1 MSSTFEFLSSEEEWE
16 KECLDNSQVDSR
28 PKGFRGQTETFW
40 TYPAQFLAT
49 LKVYGKQM
57 GLALSTVAQNG
68 KASQNSD
75 KESKIG
81 GYPGL
86 VARCSTESR
95 DLQVWRKY
103 SDPRPETL
111 DRLPEG
117 CVLLRFDV
125 TLLSPFFSRDDL
137 SFYPID
143 NALKRHKVFDV
154 PFLAASGIK
163 GLLRWASRMR
173 RGSLEDDDKDLFLFG
188 TVRNNISA
196 SGDPQNGASALAGAL
211 ICYPFFFSGGSLGL
225 EVINPQDR
233 KTGAGSVP
241 VKYEVVQPGATG
253 TFFFLLPN
261 LPGRCRLSSDHVSS
275 LIDDLKFLCTQGG
288 ISAKSSTGWGAL
300 KLDHAA
306 YCIRAAREKMPEDE
320 TEFPRK
326 QPEAALTTASSPSGK
341 LLVLPSKEA
350 FEAAREAA
358 TDSSGNLLNPY
369 KKKKKGKSTEPDY
382 QILGFHPGGWKPRN
396 KKEKEAEFSELNKR
410 WPHLRRPKSYEEVRS
425 WLEEENARIEKQAA
439 SDAADAA
446 QKQAERDRKAEE
458 ERQAAAERKRRD
470 WEERHKT
477 KWSINFSDFDSL
489 KQALQQVMG
498 ERRQKA

>member
-1 MSSTFEFLSSEEEWE
+1 MSSTFEFLSSANEWE
-16 KECLDNSQVDSR
+16 KKCLEDKIRVDR
-28 PKGFRGQTETFW
+28 LPEGFCGQAGTSW
-40 TYPAQFLAT
+40 TYPAQLLAT
-49 LKVYGKQM
+49 LKAYGKQI
-57 GLALSTVAQNG
+57 GLDLSTIAQNG
-68 KASQNSD
+68 YKKDHINI
-75 KESKIG
+75 K

-95 DLQVWRKY
+95 DLQVWKKY

-111 DRLPEG
+111 DGLPKG

-173 RGSLEDDDKDLFLFG
+173 RGSLEDDDKDRFLFG
-188 TVRNNISA
+188 TVRNNTSA
-196 SGDPQNGASALAGAL
+196 SGEPQNGASALAGAL

-225 EVINPQDR
+225 EAINPQDR
-233 KTGAGSVP
+233 ETGAGSVP

-320 TEFPRK
+320 TESPRK
-326 QPEAALTTASSPSGK
+326 QPEAALTTAPSPSGK

-358 TDSSGNLLNPY
+358 SDSSGNLLNPY

>member
-1 MSSTFEFLSSEEEWE
+1 MSSTFEFLSSAKEWE
-16 KECLDNSQVDSR
+16 KKCLEDKIRVDR
-28 PKGFRGQTETFW
+28 LPEGFCGQAGTSW
-40 TYPAQFLAT
+40 TYPAQLLAT
-49 LKVYGKQM
+49 LKAYGKQI
-57 GLALSTVAQNG
+57 GLDLSTIAQNG
-68 KASQNSD
+68 YKKDHINI
-75 KESKIG
+75 K

-95 DLQVWRKY
+95 DLQVWKKY

-111 DRLPEG
+111 DGLPKG

-137 SFYPID
+137 PFYPID

-173 RGSLEDDDKDLFLFG
+173 RGSLEDDDKDRFLFG
-188 TVRNNISA
+188 TVRNNTSA

-211 ICYPFFFSGGSLGL
+211 ICYPFFLSGGSLGL
-225 EVINPQDR
+225 EAINPQDR

-320 TEFPRK
+320 TESPRK
-326 QPEAALTTASSPSGK
+326 QPEATLTTAPSPSGK

-358 TDSSGNLLNPY
+358 SDSSVISSILTKKRKRARALNQTIKFWVFTLVAGNPETKR
-369 KKKKKGKSTEPDY
+369 KKKPNSA
-382 QILGFHPGGWKPRN
+382 N
-396 KKEKEAEFSELNKR
+396 
-410 WPHLRRPKSYEEVRS
+410 
-425 WLEEENARIEKQAA
+425 
-439 SDAADAA
+439 
-446 QKQAERDRKAEE
+446 
-458 ERQAAAERKRRD
+458 
-470 WEERHKT
+470 
-477 KWSINFSDFDSL
+477 
-489 KQALQQVMG
+489 
-498 ERRQKA
+498 

>member
-1 MSSTFEFLSSEEEWE
+1 MSSTFEFLSSAKEWE
-16 KECLDNSQVDSR
+16 KKCLEDKIRVDR
-28 PKGFRGQTETFW
+28 LPEGFCGQAGTSW
-40 TYPAQFLAT
+40 TYPAQLLAT
-49 LKVYGKQM
+49 LKAYGKQI
-57 GLALSTVAQNG
+57 GLDLSTIAQNG
-68 KASQNSD
+68 YKKDHINI
-75 KESKIG
+75 K

-95 DLQVWRKY
+95 DLQVWKKY
-103 SDPRPETL
+103 SDPSPETL
-111 DRLPEG
+111 DGLPKG

-125 TLLSPFFSRDDL
+125 TLLSPFFSRDEL

-173 RGSLEDDDKDLFLFG
+173 RGSLEDDDKDRFLFG
-188 TVRNNISA
+188 TVRNNTSA

-211 ICYPFFFSGGSLGL
+211 ICYPFFLSGGSLGL
-225 EVINPQDR
+225 EAINPQDR

-306 YCIRAAREKMPEDE
+306 YCIRAAKEKMPEDE
-320 TEFPRK
+320 TESPRK
-326 QPEAALTTASSPSGK
+326 QPEATLTTAPSPSGK

-358 TDSSGNLLNPY
+358 SDSSGNLLNPY

-410 WPHLRRPKSYEEVRS
+410 WPHLRRPKATKKSEAGLKRKMHVLRNRLLAMPPMPHKSRRNGTGRQRKNVRQQPN
-425 WLEEENARIEKQAA
+425 ENGGTGK
-439 SDAADAA
+439 SGT
-446 QKQAERDRKAEE
+446 
-458 ERQAAAERKRRD
+458 RQSG
-470 WEERHKT
+470 
-477 KWSINFSDFDSL
+477 SIL
-489 KQALQQVMG
+489 VILI
-498 ERRQKA
+498 R